1 MDGFWAAPPVS
12 RFVRGFP
19 CDRHPCPLNPY
30 GYHRFLTLI
39 SRTLTALTVLTS
51 VAVYGG
57 VLDGRRVIFYIP
69 WILKF
74 PSPEIWRFFTSFW
87 LTGSGLGVLFD
98 SYFCESTLGRRML
111 EREVLIP
118 VASMDLFKCSGEGVS
133 KILSAWGLFH
143 LHYPPGA
150 SYHSEYYENFMQSF
164 FLFFSPLS

>member
-1 MDGFWAAPPVS
+1 M
-12 RFVRGFP
+12 
-19 CDRHPCPLNPY
+19 
-30 GYHRFLTLI
+30 
-39 SRTLTALTVLTS
+39 LTS

-98 SYFCESTLGRRML
+98 SYFCESTLGRRLL
-111 EREVLIP
+111 EREALIA

-133 KILSAWGLFH
+133 KILSTGGLFH
-143 LHYPPGA
+143 LHYPPWV

-164 FLFFSPLS
+164 FLFFSPLSQLNYS